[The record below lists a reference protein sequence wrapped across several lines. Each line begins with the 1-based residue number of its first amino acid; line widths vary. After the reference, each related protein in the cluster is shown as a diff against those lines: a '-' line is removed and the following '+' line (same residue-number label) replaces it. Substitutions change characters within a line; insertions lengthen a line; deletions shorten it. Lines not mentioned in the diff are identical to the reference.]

1 MGATYHCHSQSSVR
15 PCVSVLCPLLS
26 LICDPYRPQAA
37 AEKAYKKYWVEVE
50 QFDLACNKKEAALAN
65 KKFADVLAALK
76 AYREVAV

>member
-1 MGATYHCHSQSSVR
+1 M
-15 PCVSVLCPLLS
+15 
-26 LICDPYRPQAA
+26 
-37 AEKAYKKYWVEVE
+37 E